1 MFLLSIPIPSRSGC
15 TDDFKETMDRLEA
28 LINTHGTDKEVIFL
42 GDFNAD
48 PGKEGGPLSS
58 KDASSLDILA
68 AGVTAQLTY
77 NSTRGYYHTRM

>member
-1 MFLLSIPIPSRSGC
+1 
-15 TDDFKETMDRLEA
+15 MDRLEA
-28 LINTHGTDKEVIFL
+28 LINTHGTDKVISMQTL
-42 GDFNAD
+42 VQKAVHYLHL
-48 PGKEGGPLSS
+48 PLTS